1 MSIASEEAEWYA
13 LHRYFGRTHI
23 ECRNGRSEV
32 VPDSPQKI
40 TYRREGYIAGRTAE
54 PTAEEVKAVA
64 DELAA
69 WNFDVAMNSGATI
82 HGAAAD
88 FSSRSFELLATRML
102 DAARKAVA
110 ESREVEGNENG
121 EI

>member
-1 MSIASEEAEWYA
+1 MSIATDEAEKYFPT
-13 LHRYFGRTHI
+13 RYWPHMEPNGDYRGK
-23 ECRNGRSEV
+23 ECYLDGVKSSDIQE
-32 VPDSPQKI
+32 P
-40 TYRREGYIAGRTAE
+40 YEHGRTAE
-54 PTAEEVKAVA
+54 PTEEEVKAVA

-88 FSSRSFELLATRML
+88 FSSRSFELLAKRVLT
-102 DAARKAVA
+102 AARKKVA
-110 ESREVEGNENG
+110 DRREAEGNENG